1 MRGLL
6 RAVVLVV
13 AVGSTADAARKR
25 SRSKRKP
32 TPVKVQPKG
41 EPKQDPPPLVK
52 EDDGGGEA
60 GPKAKGGKKVK
71 VFDFGAIGIEGTMK
85 TPQLLYFLSRVRE
98 ELDRA
103 SLEKRSFMPEL
114 VRSVDEGNL

>member
-1 MRGLL
+1 MKRILL
-6 RAVVLVV
+6 AVALVL
-13 AVGSTADAARKR
+13 AVGGASDAARKR
-25 SRSKRKP
+25 SKSKRKP
-32 TPVKVQPKG
+32 TPVKK
-41 EPKQDPPPLVK
+41 EPKAEAPPPVRM
-52 EDDGGGEA
+52 EDAEA
-60 GPKAKGGKKVK
+60 PKKGGKKVK

-114 VRSVDEGNL
+114 VRSVDEGDL